1 MDLGV
6 QISPARVA
14 ATKRAGLWPDRLL
27 LDYLADNLRERPD
40 SLALTEHNSTTGRAT
55 SLSYRQL
62 DRLRRRV
69 AVGLAKHGIAAG
81 EVVSFQ
87 LPNWWQFVVIHL
99 ACLSIG
105 AISNPVMPIFRERE
119 LGFMLAFGEARCFI
133 VPASFRGFDYPAMAA
148 SLRASLPLLAH
159 VFVVGGR
166 GEDSFEGALAE
177 RRWEDEPDAQA
188 LLASRR
194 PGPDDVIEMLY
205 TSGTTG
211 QPKGV
216 MHTSN
221 TLVSTVVPFVERV
234 GLGQSDIVLMG
245 SPMAHQTGFL
255 YGLMMPIM
263 LGTRSVLMD
272 IWNAEAAVRL
282 IHDERVSF
290 SMGATPFLADLA
302 GAPSVERYDISC
314 FRTFL
319 SAGAPIPRVL
329 VEQATARLKAT
340 ILSGWGMTEN
350 GCVTAARPTDSSEKV
365 FGTDG
370 AAVRGFEVRVV
381 DDAGRALP
389 AGSEGQLQM
398 RGAGTFV
405 GYLKRPEAYDCDAEG
420 WFKTGDVARMDAE
433 GYIRIT
439 GRAKDIIIRGGEN
452 IPVVEVEEVLY
463 RHPAVQDAAIVGMPD
478 ARLGERGCAFVTLKP
493 GASLTFADMIQ
504 YLQGTRMAKSYMP
517 ERLEVVD
524 AMPRT
529 PSGKIQKFRL
539 RERFKS

>member
-6 QISPARVA
+6 QLTPARIA
-14 ATKRAGLWPDRLL
+14 ANRHAGLWPDRLL
-27 LDYLADNLRERPD
+27 LDYLADALHARPD
-40 SLALTEHNSTTGRAT
+40 HLALTEHNSTTGRNT

-69 AVGLAKHGIAAG
+69 AVGLLKHGIAQG
-81 EVVSFQ
+81 DVVSFQ
-87 LPNWWQFVVIHL
+87 LPNWWQFVVTHL

-119 LGFMLAFGEARCFI
+119 LGFMLGFAESRCFI

-148 SLRASLPLLAH
+148 GLRASLPALAQ
-159 VFVVGGR
+159 VFVVGGT
-166 GEDSFEGALAE
+166 GADSFEGVLVD
-177 RRWEDEPDAQA
+177 RRWEDEADADA
-188 LLASRR
+188 LLAKRR
-194 PGPDDVIEMLY
+194 PGPNDVIEMLY

-221 TLVSTVVPFVERV
+221 TLLGTVLPYIERV
-234 GLGQSDIVLMG
+234 SLSQRDVVLMG

-302 GAPSVERYDISC
+302 ATPSVERYDISC

-329 VEQATARLKAT
+329 VEQATHRLKAT

-350 GCVTAARPTDSSEKV
+350 GCVTAARPNDLPEKV

-370 AAVRGFEVRVV
+370 AAVRGFEVRIV
-381 DDAGRALP
+381 DDAGHVLP
-389 AGSEGQLQM
+389 SGSEGHLQM

-405 GYLKRPEAYDCDAEG
+405 GYLKRPQAYDCDGEG
-420 WFKTGDVARMDAE
+420 WFKTGDVARMDSE

-463 RHPAVQDAAIVGMPD
+463 RHPAVQDAAVVGMPD

-493 GASLTFADMIQ
+493 GQRLNFEEMIQ
-504 YLQGTRMAKSYMP
+504 YLQANRMTKNYMP

-539 RERFKS
+539 RERFAS